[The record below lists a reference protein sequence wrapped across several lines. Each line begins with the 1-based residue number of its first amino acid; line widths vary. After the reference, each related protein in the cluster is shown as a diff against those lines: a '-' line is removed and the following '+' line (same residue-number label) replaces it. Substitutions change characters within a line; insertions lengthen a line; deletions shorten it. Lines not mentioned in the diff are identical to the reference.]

1 MPRKSDAALP
11 LRLAVRLC
19 EGAGYW
25 NTFGFKKYDI
35 PAFRLSDGPHG
46 LRYRERGGGFD
57 MLGVH
62 PAAPATCFP
71 TAVTLAGAWDERL
84 LSEVGRAIG
93 REALARGVG
102 VVLGPGLNL
111 KRSPLGGRNF
121 EYFSEDPLLS
131 GKLAAAFIRGLQS
144 TGAAACPKH
153 FAANSQERERFSSDS
168 VLDERS
174 LRELYL
180 RGFELAVREG
190 RPRAIMC
197 AYNKINGV
205 YCSDSRRLLT
215 DILRGEW
222 GFDGLVVTDWG
233 AMHDRNA
240 AFEAGCDL
248 SMPGGS
254 RYGQRRALRSLRTG
268 ALNPQYVLASAGRVA
283 RLARELRSTL
293 AGGHVCDLSSHHA
306 LALRAACEG
315 AVLLKNENGLLPLR
329 PGSRLAAIGRMAV
342 EPRYQGAGSSR
353 INPTRISAAADNLPY
368 SIWAPGCDAEG
379 RTDEAMLSRA
389 AAAARAADCAVVFAG
404 LPESFEGEGFDRE
417 HMRLPEG
424 MDALI
429 SRVADANPN
438 TCVVL
443 CAGGP
448 VECPWAD
455 KVRAMMQTDQP
466 ALAGR

>member
-153 FAANSQERERFSSDS
+153 FAANSQERERFCSDS

-180 RGFELAVREG
+180 RGFELAVKEG
-190 RPRAIMC
+190 RPRAIM
-197 AYNKINGV
+197 
-205 YCSDSRRLLT
+205 
-215 DILRGEW
+215 
-222 GFDGLVVTDWG
+222 
-233 AMHDRNA
+233 
-240 AFEAGCDL
+240 
-248 SMPGGS
+248 
-254 RYGQRRALRSLRTG
+254 
-268 ALNPQYVLASAGRVA
+268 
-283 RLARELRSTL
+283 
-293 AGGHVCDLSSHHA
+293 
-306 LALRAACEG
+306 
-315 AVLLKNENGLLPLR
+315 
-329 PGSRLAAIGRMAV
+329 
-342 EPRYQGAGSSR
+342 
-353 INPTRISAAADNLPY
+353 
-368 SIWAPGCDAEG
+368 
-379 RTDEAMLSRA
+379 
-389 AAAARAADCAVVFAG
+389 
-404 LPESFEGEGFDRE
+404 
-417 HMRLPEG
+417 
-424 MDALI
+424 
-429 SRVADANPN
+429 
-438 TCVVL
+438 
-443 CAGGP
+443 
-448 VECPWAD
+448 
-455 KVRAMMQTDQP
+455 
-466 ALAGR
+466 

>member
-180 RGFELAVREG
+180 LDGDGEKFSFIRLGADFYAEGGSFEISGSFAAPVD
-190 RPRAIMC
+190 AQ
-197 AYNKINGV
+197 
-205 YCSDSRRLLT
+205 
-215 DILRGEW
+215 DITALVFRGE
-222 GFDGLVVTDWG
+222 
-233 AMHDRNA
+233 RI
-240 AFEAGCDL
+240 
-248 SMPGGS
+248 
-254 RYGQRRALRSLRTG
+254 
-268 ALNPQYVLASAGRVA
+268 
-283 RLARELRSTL
+283 EL
-293 AGGHVCDLSSHHA
+293 G
-306 LALRAACEG
+306 
-315 AVLLKNENGLLPLR
+315 
-329 PGSRLAAIGRMAV
+329 
-342 EPRYQGAGSSR
+342 
-353 INPTRISAAADNLPY
+353 
-368 SIWAPGCDAEG
+368 
-379 RTDEAMLSRA
+379 
-389 AAAARAADCAVVFAG
+389 
-404 LPESFEGEGFDRE
+404 
-417 HMRLPEG
+417 
-424 MDALI
+424 
-429 SRVADANPN
+429 
-438 TCVVL
+438 
-443 CAGGP
+443 
-448 VECPWAD
+448 
-455 KVRAMMQTDQP
+455 
-466 ALAGR
+466 